1 MRRLSLLLCIVG
13 VIIGVIALAVTQF
26 FFVPYYYVCT
36 LAIFVCAVIGVAA
49 GIIISM
55 NKKRR
60 AIKVISVI
68 LAELILVSAA
78 CVGYYFSTTF
88 NFVANPESPYAVEA
102 KVDAGKET
110 ESTLKAYQ
118 IPVGEYK
125 VTNKTDAAAEI
136 NVYSGIIRE
145 TEDGTIVLHDSKKE
159 LVSTIK
165 VGAAKYETVKIEKNQ
180 FVEAAEGTELFFETK

>member
-1 MRRLSLLLCIVG
+1 MYCWGNNRSDCSCCYTIFLRAVLLRMHLGNLCLCCYRG
-13 VIIGVIALAVTQF
+13 SGRYNYFNEQKKA
-26 FFVPYYYVCT
+26 C
-36 LAIFVCAVIGVAA
+36 
-49 GIIISM
+49 
-55 NKKRR
+55 NKNNKRY
-60 AIKVISVI
+60 S
-68 LAELILVSAA
+68 
-78 CVGYYFSTTF
+78 G
-88 NFVANPESPYAVEA
+88 NFVANPENPYAVEA